1 MNLVYRLEKTDCVL
15 VKKEYKQVNFVCRV
29 EKLGGIVGKLE
40 HTLGSLLY
48 RCERSAVGKDKNTLA
63 NVACAQEKM
72 NLKGEKAE
80 DALANLCCG

>member
-1 MNLVYRLEKTDCVL
+1 M
-15 VKKEYKQVNFVCRV
+15 KKEYKQVNFVCGV

-48 RCERSAVGKDKNTLA
+48 RYERIAVGKDKNTLA
-63 NVACAQEKM
+63 NVACAQEKK

>member
-15 VKKEYKQVNFVCRV
+15 VKKEHEQVNFVCGRAV
-29 EKLGGIVGKLE
+29 E
-40 HTLGSLLY
+40 
-48 RCERSAVGKDKNTLA
+48 KDKNTLA

-72 NLKGEKAE
+72 NPKGEKAE

>member
-1 MNLVYRLEKTDCVL
+1 M
-15 VKKEYKQVNFVCRV
+15 NFVCGV

-48 RCERSAVGKDKNTLA
+48 RHEKSAVGKDKNALA
-63 NVACAQEKM
+63 NVAGAQEKM